1 MLGGAAV
8 LTIEFEIVLAI
19 ILSAIT
25 CSIPGA
31 FLVMRK
37 NYYAADT
44 ANRSAMLGIA
54 IALIFSSFLSS
65 PLVILL
71 GSLTAI
77 FGMYLVKKIRAL
89 TYFRAKGISII
100 VSSTLLCLGILIASN
115 VSFDKSAEFDLSII
129 YLGETAF
136 TSFNRLLIANVD
148 IGSYAFYAILIVMLI
163 NIILVTVFYKEFKI
177 DGVDKNYAASIDMR
191 EETIDFILVIMTALS
206 VSVSFQTA
214 GVFMTTAFILG
225 PAAAALFYTKRLS
238 TLALVSV
245 FLSSIACL
253 VGFSIAW
260 PNEVSI
266 SGAIVSIIGILF
278 ILSVLFAPEEGII
291 KKYFDY
297 LAEQKKLDEYIILD
311 ILDTGSVNTS
321 SAALIERLAASLN
334 WKQLRVSYLINK
346 LKADK
351 MLEEI
356 NGNLC
361 LTNTGKIEIEK
372 FMKAQNCFH

>member
-1 MLGGAAV
+1 MLSM
-8 LTIEFEIVLAI
+8 EFELVIVI

-65 PLVILL
+65 PLVIVL

-77 FGMYLVKKIRAL
+77 LGMYLVKKIKKL
-89 TYFRAKGISII
+89 THFRAKGISII
-100 VSSTLLCLGILIASN
+100 VSSTLLCFGILIASN
-115 VSFDKSAEFDLSII
+115 ISLNNSADFDLSII
-129 YLGETAF
+129 YLGDTAF
-136 TSFNRLLIANVD
+136 TSFNRLRIAGID
-148 IGSYAFYAILIVMLI
+148 IGSYAFYSILIIMII
-163 NIILVTVFYKEFKI
+163 NIIIVMVYYKEFKI
-177 DGVDKNYAASIDMR
+177 DGVDKYYAASIEMR
-191 EETIDFILVIMTALS
+191 EETIDFVLVIMTALS

-214 GVFMTTAFILG
+214 GIFMTSAFILG

-238 TLALVSV
+238 TLAIVSV

-260 PNEVSI
+260 PAEVSI
-266 SGAIVSIIGILF
+266 SGAIVSFIGILF

-311 ILDTGSVNTS
+311 ILNTQSIDTS
-321 SAALIERLAASLN
+321 SSALIERLAKSLN
-334 WKQLRVSYLINK
+334 WKFLRVSYLVNK

-351 MLEEI
+351 MLEEV
-356 NGNLC
+356 NGYIY
-361 LTNTGKIEIEK
+361 LTLEGKYEIDK
-372 FMKAQNCFH
+372 FMKTQNCFH

>member
-1 MLGGAAV
+1 MFSM
-8 LTIEFEIVLAI
+8 EFEIVIVI

-54 IALIFSSFLSS
+54 IALIFSLFLSS
-65 PLVILL
+65 PLVIVL

-77 FGMYLVKKIRAL
+77 LGMYLVKKIKGL
-89 TYFRAKGISII
+89 THFLTHFRAKGISII
-100 VSSTLLCLGILIASN
+100 VSSTLLCFGILIASN
-115 VSFDKSAEFDLSII
+115 ISLNNSAEFDLSII
-129 YLGETAF
+129 YLGDTAF
-136 TSFNRLLIANVD
+136 TSFNRLRIVGID
-148 IGSYAFYAILIVMLI
+148 IGSYAFYSILIIMII
-163 NIILVTVFYKEFKI
+163 NIIIVMVYYKEFKI
-177 DGVDKNYAASIDMR
+177 DGVDKYYAASIEMR
-191 EETIDFILVIMTALS
+191 EETIDFVLVIMTALS

-214 GVFMTTAFILG
+214 GIFMTSAFILG

-238 TLALVSV
+238 TLAIVSV

-260 PNEVSI
+260 PAEVSI
-266 SGAIVSIIGILF
+266 SGAIVSFIGILF

-311 ILDTGSVNTS
+311 ILNTQSIDTS
-321 SAALIERLAASLN
+321 SSALIERLAKSLN
-334 WKQLRVSYLINK
+334 WKFLRVSYLVNK

-351 MLEEI
+351 MLEEV
-356 NGNLC
+356 NGYIY
-361 LTNTGKIEIEK
+361 LTLEGKYEIDK
-372 FMKAQNCFH
+372 FMKTQNCFH